1 MKKILV
7 AYFSRSGTTETMAQ
21 YIAEGVRITGHEV
34 ELKKIADVT
43 SEKDLAGYDGFIFG
57 CPTYHLDMPEPLR
70 RFLSI
75 AEKTGLSGKAGG
87 AFSSRT
93 HPSSGG
99 GGAAAQIFDLME
111 SKLKMRMTN
120 LGPFEL
126 EGSLVGKEQDMHT
139 CQDYGKSV
147 AAILGPV

>member
-1 MKKILV
+1 MKKALI
-7 AYFSRSGTTETMAQ
+7 AYFSRGGTTETMAQ
-21 YIAEGVRITGHEV
+21 YIAEGIRIAGFEV

-43 SEKDLAGYDGFIFG
+43 SEKDLAGYDALVFG
-57 CPTYHLDMPEPLR
+57 SPTYHLDMPEPLR

-75 AEKTGLSGKAGG
+75 AEKARLAGKAGG

-93 HPSSGG
+93 HPSSGD
-99 GGAAAQIFDLME
+99 GGAAAQVFDLME
-111 SKLKMRMTN
+111 SKFKMRMTN

-126 EGSLVGKEQDMHT
+126 EGGLAGQEQDMHT

-147 AAILGPV
+147 AAILGPA

>member
-1 MKKILV
+1 MKKILI
-7 AYFSRSGTTETMAQ
+7 AYFSRSGTTERMAQ
-21 YIAEGVRITGHEV
+21 YIAEGVRIAGHQV

-43 SEKDLAGYDGFIFG
+43 SEKDLGGYDGLIFG
-57 CPTYHLDMPEPLR
+57 APTYHLDMPEPLK
-70 RFLSI
+70 RFFAI
-75 AEKTGLSGKAGG
+75 VEKADLAGKAGG

-126 EGSLVGKEQDMHT
+126 EGSLIGQEQDMHT

-147 AAILGPV
+147 AAIPGPV

>member
-1 MKKILV
+1 MKRILV

-21 YIAEGVRITGHEV
+21 YVAEGVRIAGHQA
-34 ELKKIADVT
+34 ELKQIADVR
-43 SEKDLAGYDGFIFG
+43 SEEDLAGYDGLIVG

-70 RFLSI
+70 KFLSV
-75 AEKTGLSGKAGG
+75 AEKAGLAGKVGG

-99 GGAAAQIFDLME
+99 GGAAAQIFELME
-111 SKLKMRMTN
+111 SRFKMRMTN

-126 EGSLVGKEQDMHT
+126 EGGLTGREQDMHT

-147 AAILGPV
+147 AAILEAD